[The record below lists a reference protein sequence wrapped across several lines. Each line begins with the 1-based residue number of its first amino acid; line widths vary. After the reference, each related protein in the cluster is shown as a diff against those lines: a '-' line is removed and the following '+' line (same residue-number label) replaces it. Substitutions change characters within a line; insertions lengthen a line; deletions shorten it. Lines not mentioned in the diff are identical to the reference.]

1 MKRFLLLG
9 LFAFPGVVLLVQSG
23 DLAADEKASKP
34 NATQATST
42 EKEEEEVPRV
52 PLAVARDRAK
62 LLHEVYASMLDVIH
76 RRYFHADR
84 AMVPARAM
92 EDVFSDMER
101 AAHIEARWIVAN
113 LKAMSVDHEP
123 ETPFEKQA
131 AREITRGK
139 KEIETVE
146 AGFYRRAVPVPLT
159 AECISC
165 HGGFFRKPSSTP
177 KFAGLVISIPVEA
190 GAAIN
195 EKAVLNETSDE
206 R

>member
-1 MKRFLLLG
+1 MKHR
-9 LFAFPGVVLLVQSG
+9 LFALGTVVLLGILPLIQS
-23 DLAADEKASKP
+23 DRLAADEKASKP
-34 NATQATST
+34 ITGQTAES
-42 EKEEEEVPRV
+42 EKEQTPRV
-52 PLAVARDRAK
+52 PLVVARDRAK

-84 AMVPARAM
+84 AIVPARAM

-101 AAHIEARWIVAN
+101 TAHIEARWIVAN

-131 AREITRGK
+131 AREITRGS

-159 AECISC
+159 ADCISC
-165 HGGFFRKPSSTP
+165 HGGFFRQPSSTP

-190 GAAIN
+190 GAAL
-195 EKAVLNETSDE
+195 EVKPADK
-206 R
+206 

>member
-1 MKRFLLLG
+1 MKRHVILLG
-9 LFAFPGVVLLVQSG
+9 MFAFLGILTLTQS
-23 DLAADEKASKP
+23 DRLAADEKVSKP
-34 NATQATST
+34 TDKQAAAS
-42 EKEEEEVPRV
+42 EEEKTPRV
-52 PLAVARDRAK
+52 SLDVARDRAK

-84 AMVPARAM
+84 AIVPARAM

-131 AREITRGK
+131 AREITRGR
-139 KEIETVE
+139 KEVE
-146 AGFYRRAVPVPLT
+146 VVEEGFYRRAVPVPLT
-159 AECISC
+159 ADCISC

-190 GAAIN
+190 GAALE
-195 EKAVLNETSDE
+195 EKTEETAE
-206 R
+206 K

>member
-1 MKRFLLLG
+1 MKRQLTLLG
-9 LFAFPGVVLLVQSG
+9 MFAFLGILTLTQS
-23 DLAADEKASKP
+23 DKLAADEKASKP
-34 NATQATST
+34 AGKQAAASAE
-42 EKEEEEVPRV
+42 EKAPRV
-52 PLAVARDRAK
+52 SLDVARDRAK

-84 AMVPARAM
+84 AIVPARAM

-139 KEIETVE
+139 KEVEIVE

-159 AECISC
+159 ADCISC
-165 HGGFFRKPSSTP
+165 HGGFFRKPSSRP

-190 GAAIN
+190 GAKLE
-195 EKAVLNETSDE
+195 EKSKETAE
-206 R
+206 K

>member
-1 MKRFLLLG
+1 MKRHLFVLGAFTFLGILTLT
-9 LFAFPGVVLLVQSG
+9 QS
-23 DLAADEKASKP
+23 DRLAADEKDAKP
-34 NATQATST
+34 EAEQAA
-42 EKEEEEVPRV
+42 EAAKEEVPRV
-52 PLAVARDRAK
+52 PLVVARDRAK
-62 LLHEVYASMLDVIH
+62 LLHKVYASMLDVIH

-84 AMVPARAM
+84 AIVPARAM

-139 KEIETVE
+139 KEIEVVE
-146 AGFYRRAVPVPLT
+146 EGFYRRAVPVPLN

-190 GAAIN
+190 GAVIEEKN
-195 EKAVLNETSDE
+195 EKVATK
-206 R
+206 

>member
-1 MKRFLLLG
+1 MKRHLFVLG
-9 LFAFPGVVLLVQSG
+9 TFAFLGILTLTES
-23 DLAADEKASKP
+23 DRLAADEKDAKP
-34 NATQATST
+34 EAEQAA
-42 EKEEEEVPRV
+42 EAAKEEVPRV
-52 PLAVARDRAK
+52 PLVVARDRAK

-84 AMVPARAM
+84 AIVPARAM

-139 KEIETVE
+139 KEIEVVE
-146 AGFYRRAVPVPLT
+146 DGFYRRAVPVPLN

-165 HGGFFRKPSSTP
+165 HDGFFRKPSSTP

-190 GAAIN
+190 GAVIEEKN
-195 EKAVLNETSDE
+195 EKVVTK
-206 R
+206 

>member
-1 MKRFLLLG
+1 MKRHFFLLG
-9 LFAFPGVVLLVQSG
+9 AFAFLGILPLFQSSQ
-23 DLAADEKASKP
+23 LAADD
-34 NATQATST
+34 QAAKSEAESAAEP
-42 EKEEEEVPRV
+42 EKEEAPRV
-52 PLAVARDRAK
+52 PLVVARDRAK

-84 AMVPARAM
+84 AIVPARAM

-139 KEIETVE
+139 KEVE
-146 AGFYRRAVPVPLT
+146 VVEEGFYRRAVPVPLN

-190 GAAIN
+190 GAKLE
-195 EKAVLNETSDE
+195 EKVVEK
-206 R
+206 

>member
-1 MKRFLLLG
+1 MKRQLILLG
-9 LFAFPGVVLLVQSG
+9 TFAFLGILTLAQS
-23 DLAADEKASKP
+23 DRLAADEKASKS
-34 NATQATST
+34 AGKRASAF
-42 EKEEEEVPRV
+42 EEDETPRV
-52 PLAVARDRAK
+52 SLDVARDRAK

-84 AMVPARAM
+84 AIVPARAM

-101 AAHIEARWIVAN
+101 AAHSEARWIVAN

-139 KEIETVE
+139 KEVEIVE

-159 AECISC
+159 ADCISC

-177 KFAGLVISIPVEA
+177 KFAGLVISIPVEP
-190 GAAIN
+190 GSVLE
-195 EKAVLNETSDE
+195 EKSPDTVK

>member
-1 MKRFLLLG
+1 MQRQLILLG
-9 LFAFPGVVLLVQSG
+9 MIAFLGILTVIQS
-23 DLAADEKASKP
+23 DNLAADEKASKP
-34 NATQATST
+34 AGKQDAAS
-42 EKEEEEVPRV
+42 EEEKTPRV
-52 PLAVARDRAK
+52 SLNVARDRAK

-131 AREITRGK
+131 AREISRGK
-139 KEIETVE
+139 KEIEIVE
-146 AGFYRRAVPVPLT
+146 SGFYRRAVPVPLT

-165 HGGFFRKPSSTP
+165 HGGFFRRPSSTP

-190 GAAIN
+190 GTKLE
-195 EKAVLNETSDE
+195 EKAEETE
-206 R
+206 EK

>member
-1 MKRFLLLG
+1 MNRHLFVLG
-9 LFAFPGVVLLVQSG
+9 AFAFLGILTLTQS
-23 DLAADEKASKP
+23 DRLAADEKPAKP
-34 NATQATST
+34 EAEQAA
-42 EKEEEEVPRV
+42 EPAKEEVPRV
-52 PLAVARDRAK
+52 PLVVARDRAK

-84 AMVPARAM
+84 AIVPARAM

-139 KEIETVE
+139 KEVE
-146 AGFYRRAVPVPLT
+146 VVEEGFYRRAVPVPLN

-165 HGGFFRKPSSTP
+165 HGGFFRQPSSTP

-190 GAAIN
+190 GAVLE
-195 EKAVLNETSDE
+195 EKHDE
-206 R
+206 VVKK

>member
-1 MKRFLLLG
+1 MKRQ
-9 LFAFPGVVLLVQSG
+9 LFALGTFAFLGILPLIQP
-23 DLAADEKASKP
+23 DRAAADEKAAKP
-34 NATQATST
+34 EARQTAKS
-42 EKEEEEVPRV
+42 EKEEVPRV

-84 AMVPARAM
+84 AIIPARAM

-101 AAHIEARWIVAN
+101 TAHIEARWIVAN

-139 KEIETVE
+139 KEIEVVE
-146 AGFYRRAVPVPLT
+146 EGFYRRAVPVPLN

-190 GAAIN
+190 GAKLE
-195 EKAVLNETSDE
+195 EKVVEK
-206 R
+206 

>member
-1 MKRFLLLG
+1 MKCHLFVLG
-9 LFAFPGVVLLVQSG
+9 TFAFLGILTLTQS
-23 DLAADEKASKP
+23 DRLAADEKAAKP
-34 NATQATST
+34 DAGQAA
-42 EKEEEEVPRV
+42 EPAKEEVPRV
-52 PLAVARDRAK
+52 PLVVARDRAK

-84 AMVPARAM
+84 AIVPARAM

-101 AAHIEARWIVAN
+101 ATHIEARWIVAN

-139 KEIETVE
+139 KEVE
-146 AGFYRRAVPVPLT
+146 VVEEGFYRRAVPVPLN

-165 HGGFFRKPSSTP
+165 HGGFFRQPSSTP

-190 GAAIN
+190 GAVIEEQN
-195 EKAVLNETSDE
+195 EEVATK
-206 R
+206 

>member
-1 MKRFLLLG
+1 MKRQLILLG
-9 LFAFPGVVLLVQSG
+9 MFAFLGILPLIQS
-23 DLAADEKASKP
+23 DRLAADEKASKP
-34 NATQATST
+34 ADKQAAGS
-42 EKEEEEVPRV
+42 KEEDTPRV
-52 PLAVARDRAK
+52 SLDIARDRAK

-84 AMVPARAM
+84 AIVPARAM

-131 AREITRGK
+131 ARDITRGR
-139 KEIETVE
+139 KEVEIVE

-190 GAAIN
+190 GAKLE
-195 EKAVLNETSDE
+195 EKTEEAAEK
-206 R
+206 